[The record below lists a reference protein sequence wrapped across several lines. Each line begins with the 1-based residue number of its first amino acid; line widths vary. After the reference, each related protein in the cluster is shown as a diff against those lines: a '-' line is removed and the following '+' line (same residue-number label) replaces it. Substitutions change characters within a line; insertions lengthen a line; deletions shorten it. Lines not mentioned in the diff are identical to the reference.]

1 MVKEDCLLEGKTL
14 SGEAESPLGD
24 TSALVIC
31 ELAKLLF
38 SWLAI
43 GEAVA
48 ILQIVSLFQRWGEVT
63 DS

>member
-1 MVKEDCLLEGKTL
+1 MALMVNEACLLEGKTL
-14 SGEAESPLGD
+14 SGEAESPLGA

-31 ELAKLLF
+31 EVAKLLL

-48 ILQIVSLFQRWGEVT
+48 IFFGNYLTFGRG
-63 DS
+63 D